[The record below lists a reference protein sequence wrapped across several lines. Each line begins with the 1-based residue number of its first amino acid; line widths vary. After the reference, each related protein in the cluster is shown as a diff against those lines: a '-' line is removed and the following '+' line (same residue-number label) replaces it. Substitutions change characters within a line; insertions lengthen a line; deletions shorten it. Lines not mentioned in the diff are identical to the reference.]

1 MKPLRITMSAFG
13 PYAGVQEIDFSEF
26 GGKGLFLVTGDTG
39 AGKSTIFSAITYALY
54 GAGNDDRDSKSLR
67 SDFASPKTDT
77 YVELEFEH
85 NGVLYKVKRGPAQ
98 EREKKRGTGTT
109 VMQPFAELEWNGGCV
124 SKEREVTR
132 KIEEIL
138 GIDRSQWKQVS
149 MLAQGEFRKLLDS
162 DTKVRVEIF
171 RRIFS
176 TQNVR
181 GFIERLS
188 EMARDSKAELEHAKE
203 DLLDRMDSAIVPE
216 DGAYA
221 AEYEGM
227 RGSISYA
234 AEVADLLSK
243 QLGSDQRRH
252 EELEG
257 LLEEANERKAV
268 AVRDRT
274 VAENLNRTLDR
285 LDEVRMEKEGLEVRR
300 VGIEDLASERE
311 RIFSAVSNV
320 KSVSSKRGTLRKQ
333 VEESGP
339 RVALAQAAVE
349 EARRRAE
356 QCSAELA
363 EAVEGGRDADG
374 KLAEINR
381 LQSLRE
387 DYVAIQ
393 GKRAELEE
401 SRRSLSVIGSRRK
414 DAVARKAA
422 LDSTVADHRRYLEEN
437 QDVKAEIANLI
448 AEREAASK
456 KLEGTERMA
465 KLLADHAATE
475 DELESARRRAE
486 LAAEE
491 RSSLSEGYEAAEA
504 LFLLAQAGML
514 ASGLSDRI
522 PCPVCGSVHHPALA
536 VIPDNVPDKKRL
548 EKMKRSV
555 EKAAEALSD
564 ASSAVAV
571 LEQRFDTE
579 RSAIAELSESIQFD
593 DPASEVGSLRDSLD
607 VLSSELAS
615 KKDVEARVEGI
626 RGELKDMD
634 GRIAAADKEV
644 LALNVEYARLESRIQ
659 SVEEDVRK
667 SSEGM
672 EFGSLEEF
680 DDAIGRL
687 STERK
692 SALDRIEAAR
702 AADGEA
708 SEARAGTEASL
719 AELVE
724 RNRALAEES
733 GRAEAEMGTVLSAIG
748 LSEDEAEKLL
758 SREGEI
764 PGMDEELSAYR
775 QAVAANR
782 RAEEDLVKEAGGRE
796 RVDIAP
802 IEEEIER
809 ISEDMD
815 SLRDEAVEVKL
826 RIDRNEGVRGKIIK
840 ACDKFQRLERDSGD
854 LIRLYDAANGNTGM
868 RKSFESYIQQLYF
881 SKVLDYAN
889 RRLVKMTEG
898 RYELR
903 LRDVSNGNSQIG
915 LDIDILDRYTG
926 RIRPSKT
933 LSGGES
939 FLAALALALGL
950 SDAVQRRKG
959 GIRIDTLF
967 VDEGFG
973 SLDPEALKQALAV
986 LLQIGDGNT
995 LIGIISHVEA
1005 LKSQIDR
1012 KLVVRNSP
1020 VGSSVELEL

>member
-285 LDEVRMEKEGLEVRR
+285 LDEVRMEKEGLEARR
-300 VGIEDLASERE
+300 IGIEDLASERE

-320 KSVSSKRGTLRKQ
+320 KSVSSKRWTLRKQ

-401 SRRSLSVIGSRRK
+401 SRRNLSVIGSRRK

-448 AEREAASK
+448 AEREAVSK

-475 DELESARRRAE
+475 DELESARSSPPRRG
-486 LAAEE
+486 AACPKDT
-491 RSSLSEGYEAAEA
+491 RPRRPCSSSRRPGCWPAGCRRGPPARCADLSI
-504 LFLLAQAGML
+504 
-514 ASGLSDRI
+514 I
-522 PCPVCGSVHHPALA
+522 P
-536 VIPDNVPDKKRL
+536 
-548 EKMKRSV
+548 
-555 EKAAEALSD
+555 
-564 ASSAVAV
+564 
-571 LEQRFDTE
+571 
-579 RSAIAELSESIQFD
+579 
-593 DPASEVGSLRDSLD
+593 
-607 VLSSELAS
+607 
-615 KKDVEARVEGI
+615 
-626 RGELKDMD
+626 
-634 GRIAAADKEV
+634 
-644 LALNVEYARLESRIQ
+644 
-659 SVEEDVRK
+659 
-667 SSEGM
+667 
-672 EFGSLEEF
+672 
-680 DDAIGRL
+680 
-687 STERK
+687 
-692 SALDRIEAAR
+692 
-702 AADGEA
+702 
-708 SEARAGTEASL
+708 
-719 AELVE
+719 
-724 RNRALAEES
+724 
-733 GRAEAEMGTVLSAIG
+733 
-748 LSEDEAEKLL
+748 
-758 SREGEI
+758 
-764 PGMDEELSAYR
+764 
-775 QAVAANR
+775 
-782 RAEEDLVKEAGGRE
+782 
-796 RVDIAP
+796 
-802 IEEEIER
+802 
-809 ISEDMD
+809 
-815 SLRDEAVEVKL
+815 
-826 RIDRNEGVRGKIIK
+826 
-840 ACDKFQRLERDSGD
+840 
-854 LIRLYDAANGNTGM
+854 
-868 RKSFESYIQQLYF
+868 
-881 SKVLDYAN
+881 
-889 RRLVKMTEG
+889 
-898 RYELR
+898 
-903 LRDVSNGNSQIG
+903 
-915 LDIDILDRYTG
+915 
-926 RIRPSKT
+926 PS
-933 LSGGES
+933 
-939 FLAALALALGL
+939 
-950 SDAVQRRKG
+950 
-959 GIRIDTLF
+959 
-967 VDEGFG
+967 
-973 SLDPEALKQALAV
+973 P
-986 LLQIGDGNT
+986 
-995 LIGIISHVEA
+995 
-1005 LKSQIDR
+1005 
-1012 KLVVRNSP
+1012 
-1020 VGSSVELEL
+1020 